1 MNLRKPAILSL
12 LRVSGSGV
20 PQELALIGSIE
31 RSAERIAEIQRSRL
45 AELLRHAWSQ
55 VPYYRDVLESCG
67 AVRDG
72 RVDLD
77 RFTDIPF
84 LTKDVMRSEG
94 DRLRAKTLPRGRKA
108 HRNASG
114 GSTGEPV
121 QFWQDNGYWDT
132 TIAVRT
138 YHFSTVGKQLGER
151 EMKIW
156 GSERDLFEGTL
167 GWKATLQN
175 WVYNRRFE
183 QCWHL
188 PEAQI
193 LKILH
198 DIDQW
203 KPKLLWCY
211 RDGIDA
217 VAKYV
222 LEHKLRPYAPGAIVL
237 GGATVYP
244 WMAEVIERAFGS
256 PAISAYGS
264 REVGAVACQCL
275 ERGGHHIA
283 THSNV
288 VETIDADGRSVVGQ
302 DGELVITP
310 LTNYAMPFLRYRI
323 GDRGKLTTDRCPCGR
338 GYPMLESIS
347 GRMIEVLVNSRGEQ
361 VDPIYFIQLLS
372 VIFNRGLVRKFQVV
386 QDEDGALTLNAVLEA
401 HATREAF
408 QPNLVEV
415 LDKIRLVMG
424 ADCPIEVKFVD
435 DIPLSASGKH
445 PYVVRRGSLRPPTP
459 A

>member
-1 MNLRKPAILSL
+1 MNLRKPAILFL
-12 LRVSGSGV
+12 LRATGSGV
-20 PQELALIGSIE
+20 PEELALIARIE
-31 RSAERIAEIQRSRL
+31 RSAERIAEVQRSRL

-72 RVDLD
+72 RVNLE
-77 RFTDIPF
+77 RFSDIPF
-84 LTKDVMRSEG
+84 LTKDIMRREG
-94 DRLRAKTLPRGRKA
+94 GRLLARTLPRGRKA

-193 LKILH
+193 RKILG
-198 DIDQW
+198 DIDRW

-222 LEHKLRPYAPGAIVL
+222 LEHGLRPYAPGAIVL

-244 WMAEVIERAFGS
+244 WMVEVIERAFRS

-288 VETIDADGRSVVGQ
+288 VETIDTGGRSIVGQ

-323 GDRGKLTTDRCPCGR
+323 GDRGKLTTDRCACGR

-347 GRMIEVLVNSRGEQ
+347 GRMIEVLVNARGEQ

-386 QDEDGALTLNAVLEA
+386 QDEGGALTLNVVLEA
-401 HATREAF
+401 QATREAF
-408 QPNLVEV
+408 QPNLLEV

-424 ADCPIEVKFVD
+424 ADAPIDVQFVD

-445 PYVVRRGSLRPPTP
+445 PYVVRRGSLRPPAP

>member
-12 LRVSGSGV
+12 LRASGSGV
-20 PQELALIGSIE
+20 PEELALIGRIE
-31 RSAERIAEIQRSRL
+31 RSAERIAEVQRSRL

-55 VPYYRDVLESCG
+55 VPYYREVLESCG

-72 RVDLD
+72 RVNLD

-84 LTKDVMRSEG
+84 LTKDVMRREG
-94 DRLRAKTLPRGRKA
+94 NRLLAKTLPPGRKA

-156 GSERDLFEGTL
+156 GNERDLFEGTL

-193 LKILH
+193 RKILG

-222 LEHKLRPYAPGAIVL
+222 LEHGLRPYAPGAIVL

-244 WMAEVIERAFGS
+244 WMAEVIERAFRS

-288 VETIDADGRSVVGQ
+288 VETIDGDGRSMVGQ

-323 GDRGKLTTDRCPCGR
+323 GDRGKLTTDRCACGR

-347 GRMIEVLVNSRGEQ
+347 GRMIEVLVNTRGEQ

-386 QDEDGALTLNAVLEA
+386 QDEGGALTLNVVLEA

-408 QPNLVEV
+408 QPNLLEV

-424 ADCPIEVKFVD
+424 AGCPIDVRFVD

-445 PYVVRRGSLRPPTP
+445 PYVVRRGSLRPPAP

>member
-12 LRVSGSGV
+12 LRRSGSGV
-20 PQELALIGSIE
+20 PEELALIGRIE
-31 RSAERIAEIQRSRL
+31 RSAERIAEVQRSRL

-84 LTKDVMRSEG
+84 LTKEVMRSEG
-94 DRLRAKTLPRGRKA
+94 DRLLAKALPRGRKA

-156 GSERDLFEGTL
+156 GNERDLFDGTL

-175 WVYNRRFE
+175 WAYNRRFE

-193 LKILH
+193 RKILH

-203 KPKLLWCY
+203 RPKLLWCY

-222 LEHKLRPYAPGAIVL
+222 IAHDLRPHSPGAIVL

-244 WMAEVIERAFGS
+244 WMTEVIERAFRS

-275 ERGGHHIA
+275 ERAGHHIA

-288 VETIDADGRSVVGQ
+288 VETIDAEGRPVIGQ

-323 GDRGKLTTDRCPCGR
+323 GDRGKLTTARCACGR

-347 GRMIEVLVNSRGEQ
+347 GRMIEVLVNARGEQ

-386 QDEDGALTLNAVLEA
+386 QDDDGALTLNVVLEA
-401 HATREAF
+401 GATREAF
-408 QPNLVEV
+408 QPNLLEV

-424 ADCPIEVKFVD
+424 ADCPIEVKFVG

-445 PYVVRRGSLRPPTP
+445 PYVVRRGSLRPPAP

>member
-12 LRVSGSGV
+12 LRATGSGV
-20 PQELALIGSIE
+20 PEELALIARIE
-31 RSAERIAEIQRSRL
+31 RSAERIAEVQRSRL

-72 RVDLD
+72 RVNLD
-77 RFTDIPF
+77 RFTDVPF
-84 LTKDVMRSEG
+84 LTKDIMRTEG
-94 DRLRAKTLPRGRKA
+94 DRLLAKVLPRGRKA

-132 TIAVRT
+132 TVAVRT

-193 LKILH
+193 RKILG
-198 DIDQW
+198 DIDRW

-222 LEHKLRPYAPGAIVL
+222 LEHNLRPYAPGAIVL

-244 WMAEVIERAFGS
+244 WMVEVIERAFRS

-288 VETIDADGRSVVGQ
+288 VETIDGEGRSVVGQ

-323 GDRGKLTTDRCPCGR
+323 GDRGKLTTDRCACGR
-338 GYPMLESIS
+338 GFPMLESIS
-347 GRMIEVLVNSRGEQ
+347 GRMIEVLVNPRGEQ

-386 QDEDGALTLNAVLEA
+386 QDESGALTLNVVLDA
-401 HATREAF
+401 HATRDAF
-408 QPNLVEV
+408 QPNLLEV

-424 ADCPIEVKFVD
+424 ADCPIDVQFVD

>member
-12 LRVSGSGV
+12 LRASGSGV
-20 PQELALIGSIE
+20 PDELALIGRIE
-31 RSAERIAEIQRSRL
+31 RSAERIAEVQRTRL
-45 AELLRHAWSQ
+45 AALLRHAWSQ
-55 VPYYRDVLESCG
+55 VPYYREVLDSCG

-72 RVDLD
+72 RVNLD

-84 LTKDVMRSEG
+84 LTKDVMRAEG
-94 DRLRAKTLPRGRKA
+94 DRLRAGTLPPGRKA

-156 GSERDLFEGTL
+156 GNERDLFEGTL

-193 LKILH
+193 RKILH

-222 LEHKLRPYAPGAIVL
+222 LEHGLRPHAPAAIVL

-244 WMAEVIERAFGS
+244 WMVEVIERAFGS

-275 ERGGHHIA
+275 ERAGHHIA

-288 VETIDADGRSVVGQ
+288 VETIDADGRPVVGQ
-302 DGELVITP
+302 EGELAITP

-323 GDRGKLTTDRCPCGR
+323 GDRGKLGTDRCACGR
-338 GYPMLESIS
+338 GYPVLESIS

-408 QPNLVEV
+408 QANLVEV

>member
-1 MNLRKPAILSL
+1 MNLRKPAILTL
-12 LRVSGSGV
+12 LQVSGSGV
-20 PQELALIGSIE
+20 PGELALIGQIE
-31 RSAERIAEIQRSRL
+31 RSPERIAEVQRARL
-45 AELLRHAWSQ
+45 AELLRHAWAQ
-55 VPYYRDVLESCG
+55 VPYYRDTLESCG
-67 AVRDG
+67 AVREG

-84 LTKDVMRSEG
+84 LTKDVIRAEG
-94 DRLRAKTLPRGRKA
+94 DRLRAKALPRGRKA
-108 HRNASG
+108 FANASG

-121 QFWQDNGYWDT
+121 RFWQDSGYWDT

-175 WVYNRRFE
+175 WAYNRRFE

-193 LKILH
+193 QKILR
-198 DIDQW
+198 DIDRW

-217 VAKYV
+217 VAKHV
-222 LEHKLRPYAPGAIVL
+222 VAHGLRPHAPAAIVL

-244 WMAEVIERAFGS
+244 YMVQAIERAFNS

-275 ERGGHHIA
+275 ARAGHHIA
-283 THSNV
+283 THANV
-288 VETIDADGRSVVGQ
+288 VETIDAAGQPVVGR
-302 DGELVITP
+302 DGELAITP
-310 LTNYAMPFLRYRI
+310 LANYAMPFLRYRI
-323 GDRGKLTTDRCPCGR
+323 GDRGRLTHDQCPCGR
-338 GYPMLESIS
+338 GFPLLESLS
-347 GRMIEVLVNSRGEQ
+347 GRMVEVLVNARGEQ
-361 VDPIYFIQLLS
+361 VDPIYFIQLLA
-372 VIFNRGLVRKFQVV
+372 VIFNRGFFRKFQVV
-386 QDEDGALTLNAVLEA
+386 QAEDGALTLNVVLDAGATQEA
-401 HATREAF
+401 A
-408 QPNLVEV
+408 QPNLTEVVE
-415 LDKIRLVMG
+415 KIRLVMG
-424 ADCPIEVKFVD
+424 ANCPVEVKFVE

-445 PYVVRRGSLRPPTP
+445 PYVVRRGSLPPPTP

>member
-12 LRVSGSGV
+12 LRLSGSGV
-20 PQELALIGSIE
+20 PEELALIGRIE
-31 RSAERIAEIQRSRL
+31 RSAERIAEVQRTRL

-77 RFTDIPF
+77 RFADIPF
-84 LTKDVMRSEG
+84 LTKDVMRTEG
-94 DRLRAKTLPRGRKA
+94 DRLLAKTLPRGRKA

-156 GSERDLFEGTL
+156 GNERDLFEGTL

-175 WVYNRRFE
+175 WAYNRRFE

-193 LKILH
+193 RKILH

-203 KPKLLWCY
+203 RPKLLWCY

-222 LEHKLRPYAPGAIVL
+222 IAHDLRPHSPGAIVL

-244 WMAEVIERAFGS
+244 WMTEVIERAFRS

-275 ERGGHHIA
+275 ERAGHHIA

-288 VETIDADGRSVVGQ
+288 VETIDAEGRPVIGQ

-323 GDRGKLTTDRCPCGR
+323 GDRGKLTNDRCACGR

-347 GRMIEVLVNSRGEQ
+347 GRMIEVLVNARGEQ

-386 QDEDGALTLNAVLEA
+386 QDEDGALILNVVLEA
-401 HATREAF
+401 GATREAF
-408 QPNLVEV
+408 QPNLLEV

-424 ADCPIEVKFVD
+424 PDCPIEVKFVY

-445 PYVVRRGSLRPPTP
+445 PYVVRRGSLRPPAP

>member
-1 MNLRKPAILSL
+1 LNWRKPVILSL

-20 PQELALIGSIE
+20 PGELSLIREIE
-31 RSAERIAEIQRSRL
+31 RSAERIAETQRARL
-45 AELLRHAWSQ
+45 LGLLRHAWAQ
-55 VPYYRDVLESCG
+55 VPYYHDVLESCG

-77 RFTDIPF
+77 RFPDIPF
-84 LTKDVMRSEG
+84 LTKDIIRAEG
-94 DRLRAKTLPRGRKA
+94 DRLRAKALPRGRKA
-108 HRNASG
+108 FSNASG

-121 QFWQDNGYWDT
+121 RFWQDSGYWDT

-156 GSERDLFEGTL
+156 GNERDLFEGTL

-175 WVYNRRFE
+175 WAYNRRFE

-188 PEAQI
+188 PETQI
-193 LKILH
+193 LKILR
-198 DIDQW
+198 DIDRW
-203 KPKLLWCY
+203 KPSLLWCY

-222 LEHKLRPYAPGAIVL
+222 VEHGLRPHTPAAVVL

-244 WMAEVIERAFGS
+244 YMVEVIEGAFRA

-275 ERGGHHIA
+275 ERAGHHIA
-283 THSNV
+283 THANV
-288 VETIDADGRSVVGQ
+288 VETIDAAGRTVVGQ

-310 LTNYAMPFLRYRI
+310 LSNYAMPFLRYRI
-323 GDRGKLTTDRCPCGR
+323 GDRGKLTDGRCPCGR
-338 GYPMLESIS
+338 GFPLLESLS
-347 GRMIEVLVNSRGEQ
+347 GRMVEVLLNAKGEQ
-361 VDPIYFIQLLS
+361 VDPIYFIQLLA
-372 VIFNRGLVRKFQVV
+372 VIFNRGFVRKFQVM
-386 QDEDGALTLNAVLEA
+386 QDEDGALTLNVVLETGV
-401 HATREAF
+401 TREAA
-408 QPNLVEV
+408 QPNLDVV
-415 LDKIRLVMG
+415 VDKIRLVMG
-424 ADCPIEVKFVD
+424 AGFPIEIRFVD
-435 DIPLSASGKH
+435 DIPLSASGKF
-445 PYVVRRGSLRPPTP
+445 PYVVRRGSLHPRAP

>member
-1 MNLRKPAILSL
+1 MNVRKPVIQSL
-12 LRVSGSGV
+12 LRVTGSGV
-20 PQELALIGSIE
+20 PEELALISQIE
-31 RSAERIAEIQRSRL
+31 RSADRIAEIQRARL
-45 AELLRHAWSQ
+45 AELLRHAWAQ
-55 VPYYRDVLESCG
+55 VPYYRDALESCG

-72 RVDLD
+72 RVNLE
-77 RFTDIPF
+77 RFSEIPC
-84 LTKDVMRSEG
+84 LTKEVIRAEG
-94 DRLRAKTLPRGRKA
+94 DRLRAKVLPRGRKA
-108 HRNASG
+108 YPNASG

-121 QFWQDNGYWDT
+121 RFWQDNGYWDA

-138 YHFSTVGKQLGER
+138 YHFSTVGKELGER

-156 GSERDLFEGTL
+156 GNERDLFEGTL

-175 WVYNRRFE
+175 WAYNRRFE

-193 LKILH
+193 LKILR

-222 LEHKLRPYAPGAIVL
+222 VQHGLRPHAPAAIVL

-244 WMAEVIERAFGS
+244 WMAQVIEQAFHS

-283 THSNV
+283 TSSNV
-288 VETIDADGRSVVGQ
+288 VETIDAAGRSVVGQ
-302 DGELVITP
+302 DGELAITP

-323 GDRGKLTTDRCPCGR
+323 GDRGKLTHDRCPCGR
-338 GYPMLESIS
+338 GFPLLESLS
-347 GRMIEVLVNSRGEQ
+347 GRMIEVLVNAKGEQ
-361 VDPIYFIQLLS
+361 VDPIYFIQLVS
-372 VIFNRGLVRKFQVV
+372 VIFNRGFVRKFQVV
-386 QDEDGALTLNAVLEA
+386 QDEDGALTLNVVLEA
-401 HATREAF
+401 HATQEAV
-408 QPNLVEV
+408 QPNLHEV

-424 ADCPIEVKFVD
+424 EGCPIGVTFVD

-445 PYVVRRGSLRPPTP
+445 PYVVRRGSLRPPAP

>member
-12 LRVSGSGV
+12 LRMSGSGV
-20 PQELALIGSIE
+20 PGELALIAEIE
-31 RSAERIAEIQRSRL
+31 PSAERIAEVQRARL
-45 AELLRHAWSQ
+45 AELLHHAWAQ
-55 VPYYRDVLESCG
+55 VPYYRDTLESSG

-72 RVDLD
+72 RVNLD

-84 LTKDVMRSEG
+84 LTKEVIRAEG
-94 DRLRAKTLPRGRKA
+94 DRLRAKVLPRGRKA
-108 HRNASG
+108 YPNASG

-121 QFWQDNGYWDT
+121 RFWQDSGYWDA
-132 TIAVRT
+132 TIAART

-156 GSERDLFEGTL
+156 GSERDLFDGTL

-175 WVYNRRFE
+175 WAYNRRFE

-193 LKILH
+193 QKILR
-198 DIDQW
+198 DIDRW

-222 LEHKLRPYAPGAIVL
+222 VQHGLRPHAPAAIVL
-237 GGATVYP
+237 GGGTVYP
-244 WMAEVIERAFGS
+244 YMAQVIERAFQS

-275 ERGGHHIA
+275 ARAGHHIA
-283 THSNV
+283 THANV
-288 VETIDADGRSVVGQ
+288 VETIDPDGRSVVGQ
-302 DGELVITP
+302 DGELAITP

-323 GDRGKLTTDRCPCGR
+323 GDRGRLTHDRCPCGR
-338 GYPMLESIS
+338 GYPLLESLS
-347 GRMIEVLVNSRGEQ
+347 GRMIEVLVNARGEQ
-361 VDPIYFIQLLS
+361 VDPIYFIQLLA
-372 VIFNRGLVRKFQVV
+372 VIFNRGFFRKFQVV
-386 QDEDGALTLNAVLEA
+386 QDEDGALTLNVVLEP
-401 HATREAF
+401 HATQEAA
-408 QPNLVEV
+408 QPNLLEV

-424 ADCPIEVKFVD
+424 EGCPIQVRFVD

-445 PYVVRRGSLRPPTP
+445 PYVVRRGSLRPPAPT
-459 A
+459 